1 MAKTILFSDIK
12 MEIEFLEHNKPF
24 NRVLSN
30 KIDYDKFKLKFLKKK
45 NANFCK
51 SNNKSDIK
59 IIHSPNFL
67 TIMNKYSKL
76 RKNRDG
82 VSSMKNEKVLS
93 NTVAY
98 TSLKLLD
105 IHGEFLMKNL
115 F

>member
-12 MEIEFLEHNKPF
+12 MEIEFLEHNKPL

-45 NANFCK
+45 NANFCNSK
-51 SNNKSDIK
+51 S
-59 IIHSPNFL
+59 
-67 TIMNKYSKL
+67 

-82 VSSMKNEKVLS
+82 VSSLKNEKVLS
-93 NTVAY
+93 NTAAY